1 MSPSVE
7 LFSILQIYVAV
18 SVCIAHLYIQQQQS
32 PTTSL
37 KPLCSVCFARLTLQ
51 ILSSGKPRIEL
62 SRIVL
67 STALFVQ
74 SVCVFFTVVLLVVV

>member
-1 MSPSVE
+1 MSPTVE

-18 SVCIAHLYIQQQQS
+18 SVSIAHLYIQQQQS
-32 PTTSL
+32 PATSL

-51 ILSSGKPRIEL
+51 ILSSSKPRVEL
-62 SRIVL
+62 SKLVL

-74 SVCVFFTVVLLVVV
+74 SVCVLFPVVLLVVL